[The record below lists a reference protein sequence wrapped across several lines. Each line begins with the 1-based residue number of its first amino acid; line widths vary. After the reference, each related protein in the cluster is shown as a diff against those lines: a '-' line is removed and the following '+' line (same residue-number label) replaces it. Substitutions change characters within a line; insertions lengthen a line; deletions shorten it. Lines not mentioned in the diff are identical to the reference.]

1 MPREDGLETNAAG
14 ENGKWYCE
22 DEPVPSIMDTWGRGA
37 IPMKKKIKVDISV
50 RSIYHNVMACPLHAP
65 LSLSSSLSL
74 SLAVSVPVPSYSM
87 LIIAGI
93 SVD

>member
-37 IPMKKKIKVDISV
+37 IPMKKKIKVDISAV
-50 RSIYHNVMACPLHAP
+50 RRVSITMPWRV
-65 LSLSSSLSL
+65 LSMRFSLWRWRCRCL
-74 SLAVSVPVPSYSM
+74 CLCLP
-87 LIIAGI
+87 IQC
-93 SVD
+93 